1 MDKNIDLS
9 RMSNESL
16 LQLYKDVE
24 DYIAFLDKE
33 KKEKGTEEK

>member
-1 MDKNIDLS
+1 MNGKMELS
-9 RMSNESL
+9 RISHDDL
-16 LQLYKDVE
+16 LQMYKDVE

>member
-33 KKEKGTEEK
+33 KKEKGKDEK

>member
-33 KKEKGTEEK
+33 KKEKGTDEK